1 MNLQARHLIT
11 MLFLVFPAVGMAM
24 GAGCAVRQDS
34 ATLMPRSPSC
44 EVHAEATR
52 PRVLAPRS
60 IQTQR
65 PDSEVEW
72 NAPFELRPPAP
83 TTKAILLVHG
93 LGDSPWS
100 FVDVAP
106 ILVEQGYVVRT
117 LLLRGHGTHPADL
130 IGVRLEDWQRQVR
143 EQIIMLQRDFPDVWL
158 GGFSTGAN
166 LVLEHALDDTRIR
179 GLLLFSPALR
189 SNELF
194 DWATPWLVRLR
205 PWLLS
210 PETHPLQSP
219 LRYHIVP
226 TNGLAQ
232 FYRSSVAV
240 RKRLKA
246 QTFDRPAVIILAQ
259 HDSVVDVRYV
269 RRIFERRF
277 THADSRLVWYGNPLP
292 GSTSSSRVLVRP
304 DALPQ
309 ERISQ
314 FSHMSI
320 LFSPQN
326 PLYGRDGSERICFN
340 GQTDEDMTA
349 CQAGETVWYSDFD
362 YREQGKIHAR
372 LTYNPYFDWQSQ
384 VIQDVLAD
392 AAALPWVM
400 RASQDLPPSEN
411 QWLQPVP

>member
-100 FVDVAP
+100 FVDVSP
-106 ILVEQGYVVRT
+106 TLVEQGYVVRT

-130 IGVRLEDWQRQVR
+130 IGVRLEDWQWQVR
-143 EQIIMLQRDFPDVWL
+143 EQITMLQRDFPDVWL

-194 DWATPWLVRLR
+194 DWVTPWLVRLK

-232 FYRSSVAV
+232 FYRSSVVV

-246 QTFDRPAVIILAQ
+246 RTFDRPAVIILAQ

-269 RRIFERRF
+269 HRAFERRF
-277 THADSRLVWYGNPLP
+277 THPASRLIWYGNTPP
-292 GSTSSSRVLVRP
+292 RSASSSRVLVRT
-304 DALPQ
+304 DVLPQ

-314 FSHMSI
+314 FSHMGI

-340 GQTDEDMTA
+340 GQTEGDVAA
-349 CQAGETVWYSDFD
+349 CQAGEPVWYSDFD

-384 VIQDVLAD
+384 VIQDVLA
-392 AAALPWVM
+392 ACSGVAVGHA
-400 RASQDLPPSEN
+400 R
-411 QWLQPVP
+411 

>member
-1 MNLQARHLIT
+1 MNWLARILIT
-11 MLFLVFPAVGMAM
+11 MLFLATTPVGLAM
-24 GAGCAVRQDS
+24 GAGCAAQQDS
-34 ATLMPRSPSC
+34 AASMTHSPAFQA
-44 EVHAEATR
+44 HAEATR
-52 PRVLAPRS
+52 KWVRAHRS
-60 IQTQR
+60 FQTQQLDR
-65 PDSEVEW
+65 EVEW
-72 NAPFELRPPAP
+72 NAPFELRPPTP

-100 FVDVAP
+100 FVDVAHR
-106 ILVEQGYVVRT
+106 LVDQGYVVRT
-117 LLLRGHGTHPADL
+117 LLLRGHGTQPADL
-130 IGVRLEDWQRQVR
+130 IGVQLEDWQRQVS

-166 LVLEHALDDTRIR
+166 LVLEHALDDTHIR
-179 GLLLFSPALR
+179 GLVLFSPALR

-194 DWATPWLVRLR
+194 DWATPWLVHVK

-246 QTFDRPAVIILAQ
+246 RTFDRPTVIVLAQ

-269 RRIFERRF
+269 HRIFEHRF
-277 THADSRLVWYGNPLP
+277 THPASRLIWYGNTPP
-292 GSTSSSRVLVRP
+292 RSASRSRVLVRT
-304 DALPQ
+304 DVLPQ

-314 FSHMSI
+314 FSHMGI

-340 GQTDEDMTA
+340 GQTDEDMAA
-349 CQAGETVWYSDFD
+349 CQAGEPVWYSDFD

-372 LTYNPYFDWQSQ
+372 LTYNPYFEWQSQ
-384 VIQDVLAD
+384 IIQDVLAICGG
-392 AAALPWVM
+392 VVQS
-400 RASQDLPPSEN
+400 RS
-411 QWLQPVP
+411 